1 LGCLPDNSAASPAAQ
16 PLDTVTRGRISPK
29 ALIFPADMTE
39 MSARIPNEIEQAEGG
54 RELRTPAQ
62 QWLNKL
68 LFDLHSPL
76 GRNANLLGVV
86 VILSSVLLS
95 MVATIPNISA
105 QTRNVIEQI
114 EIWVTLL
121 FAIEYVLRLYAS
133 RWPRRYI
140 FSFYGLVDLLTWA
153 PIVLAGEGFLA
164 IRLLRV
170 LRLLKLVRYL
180 RALRVFFSSML
191 DIFDIVFVVLATII
205 IIVLIAGNVMYL
217 LEPQTFPNA
226 YVGCWWSLVT
236 MTTVGYG
243 DIVPVT
249 IAGKIA
255 AAVLMLTGIT
265 SFALLTGTV
274 SIKLSELLNDRE
286 ICSDCSQPVSPRAK
300 FCQHC
305 GIARPVPD

>member
-1 LGCLPDNSAASPAAQ
+1 
-16 PLDTVTRGRISPK
+16 
-29 ALIFPADMTE
+29 
-39 MSARIPNEIEQAEGG
+39 MSANIPKSIPQEDAG
-54 RELRTPAQ
+54 RELRTPLQ
-62 QWLNKL
+62 RWLNEL

-76 GRNANLLGVV
+76 GRNANLIGVV

-95 MVATIPNISA
+95 MFATISNISP
-105 QTRNVIEQI
+105 QTRATIELI
-114 EIWVTLL
+114 EVVVTLF
-121 FAIEYVLRLYAS
+121 FAIEYVLRIYAS
-133 RWPRRYI
+133 RWPKQYVL
-140 FSFYGLVDLLTWA
+140 SFYGLVDLLTWL
-153 PIVLAGEGFLA
+153 PLVLAGEGFLA
-164 IRLLRV
+164 LRLLRV
-170 LRLLKLVRYL
+170 LRLLKLIRYL

-191 DIFDIVFVVLATII
+191 DIFDIIFVVLATII

-249 IAGKIA
+249 IPGKLA

-274 SIKLSELLNDRE
+274 SIKLAELLNERE
-286 ICSDCSQPVSPRAK
+286 VCSDCEQPISPRAK
-300 FCQHC
+300 YCQHC
-305 GIARPVPD
+305 GISQKAAD